1 MMTADAIRD
10 LILQA
15 LPQAQVDVQDPNQ
28 DGQHFAAIVVAP
40 EFEGLTTVKQHRL
53 VNDALKEPLQS
64 GAVHALQLRTFS
76 PSQWQQNQVT
86 FS

>member
-1 MMTADAIRD
+1 MTADAIRA
-10 LILQA
+10 LIAQA
-15 LPQAQVDVQDPNQ
+15 LPQAQVDVQDPNH

-40 EFEGLTTVKQHRL
+40 EFEGLTTIKQHRL
-53 VNDALKEPLQS
+53 VNDALRDVLQS

-76 PSQWQQNQVT
+76 PSQWQQQQVT